1 MALAIRGVR
10 RGARVTVGLIKLIG
24 RLNPRRIGD
33 TLAVLAVFFGS
44 AVVWR
49 HAPAT
54 EWAVGALAYAW
65 IPVVL
70 WIGAAALTLR
80 FQRRILLRFWQW
92 WGLAA
97 GAAAALTGILSL
109 VHPQFGL
116 MAEVSLG
123 GRWGS
128 LLIKL
133 IGRLNPR
140 RIGDTLAVLAV
151 FFGSAVVWR
160 HAPATEWA
168 VGALAYAWIPVVLW
182 IGAAALTLR
191 FQRRI
196 LLRFWQWWGLAA
208 GAAAALTGILSLVH
222 PQFGLMA
229 EVSLGGRWGSV
240 IGGSPLGL
248 AMLKISAIM
257 IGTPLAM
264 FPRHVGIFYG
274 KVLSRI
280 GSGLRSTAV
289 YVRQAALQTR
299 GYFAGLRRFTAPVD
313 VGSED
318 SWEVQHEGLEGATP
332 DDQGV
337 WAGSGPVNVPDLDS
351 PPGLGSPNGET
362 PEGAPWPL
370 AGVGPAD
377 GPGLS
382 WRLPSIELLSA
393 GERRQPV
400 GASLDKMARLVETTL
415 GEHGVSVEVK
425 DIKAGPRI
433 VRFGLVSGWT
443 GKQGGEGSE
452 ETVRVRGES
461 GRVKVQSILTR
472 EKDLALALK
481 TPYLRLE
488 APVPGE
494 ALVGLEV
501 PSPSPAK
508 VTLRE
513 VMESPPFTQ
522 MVAKGNLPIA
532 LGQDTG
538 GSPVVMD
545 LATLPHLLIAGS
557 TGSGKSVCINSVVAS
572 LLLTKP
578 PDQLRLMMVDPKR
591 VELTP
596 FNGIPHLVTPVIV
609 EVGEVNSALRA
620 LMREMMRRYRQMEE
634 TGARNIAG
642 YNAKSK
648 EPMPYLVLIVD
659 ELADLMMSGGFQ
671 VEQNLIRLAQLGRA
685 TGIHLVLATQRP
697 SVTVVTG
704 LLKANIVAR
713 VAFAVASQV
722 DSRVILDMVGAEKLL
737 GKGDMLLLS
746 NDSPKPRRVQ
756 GTLVNDP
763 EIDQLVEFWLGQE
776 GPPLPQ
782 INMAE
787 DDDGDLD
794 EEDGLDEDLLDQA
807 RDLALRNPHLSSSFL
822 ERRLKVGAQRA
833 GQIIEQLEDEGL
845 VPLS

>member
-1 MALAIRGVR
+1 M
-10 RGARVTVGLIKLIG
+10 GLIKMVG
-24 RLNPRRIGD
+24 RLNPRRVGD
-33 TLAVLAVFFGS
+33 ALVLLAVSIGA

-49 HAPAT
+49 YSPAN

-65 IPVVL
+65 VPVVL
-70 WIGAAALTLR
+70 WTGAAALTLR
-80 FQRRILLRFWQW
+80 FQRRFLLPFWRW

-97 GAAAALTGILSL
+97 GAAAAVTGILSL
-109 VHPQFGL
+109 IHPQFGL

-123 GRWGS
+123 GRWG
-128 LLIKL
+128 
-133 IGRLNPR
+133 G
-140 RIGDTLAVLAV
+140 
-151 FFGSAVVWR
+151 
-160 HAPATEWA
+160 
-168 VGALAYAWIPVVLW
+168 
-182 IGAAALTLR
+182 
-191 FQRRI
+191 
-196 LLRFWQWWGLAA
+196 
-208 GAAAALTGILSLVH
+208 
-222 PQFGLMA
+222 
-229 EVSLGGRWGSV
+229 V
-240 IGGSPLGL
+240 IGGSPLAL
-248 AMLKISAIM
+248 AVLKISAIV
-257 IGTPLAM
+257 ILTPLAM
-264 FPRHVGIFYG
+264 FPRHIGIFYG
-274 KVLSRI
+274 RVLSQA
-280 GSGLRSTAV
+280 GLGLRATGV
-289 YVRQAALQTR
+289 QGYRAALGMR
-299 GYFAGLRRFTAPVD
+299 RYFAGLRKSAAPPAVLAEK
-313 VGSED
+313 G
-318 SWEVQHEGLEGATP
+318 SWEGHQAEREGATQ
-332 DDQGV
+332 DEQGI
-337 WAGSGPVNVPDLDS
+337 WDGNEAGKVPDLVS
-351 PPGLGSPNGET
+351 SVGEK
-362 PEGAPWPL
+362 PEGAPRPL
-370 AGVGPAD
+370 AGADPA
-377 GPGLS
+377 GKPGS
-382 WRLPSIELLSA
+382 TWQLPPIELLSA
-393 GERRQPV
+393 GERRQSL
-400 GASLDKMARLVETTL
+400 GTALDKMARLVESTL

-433 VRFGLVSGWT
+433 VRFGLVPGWT
-443 GKQGGEGSE
+443 GRQGEEGAGETG
-452 ETVRVRGES
+452 RVRGES
-461 GRVKVQSILTR
+461 SRVKVQSILTR

-522 MVAKGNLPIA
+522 LVAKGGLPIA

-572 LLLTKP
+572 MLLTKP

-596 FNGIPHLVTPVIV
+596 FNGIPHLITPVIV
-609 EVGEVNSALRA
+609 DVDEVNSALRA

-634 TGARNIAG
+634 VGARNIAG

-648 EPMPYLVLIVD
+648 DPMPFLVLIVD

-763 EIDQLVEFWLGQE
+763 EIDRLVEFWVAQQ
-776 GPPLPQ
+776 GPPVPE
-782 INMAE
+782 ISMID

-794 EEDGLDEDLLDQA
+794 QEDDLDEDLLDQA
-807 RDLALRNPHLSSSFL
+807 RDLAVSNPHLSSSFL
-822 ERRLKVGAQRA
+822 ERRLKVGGRRA

-845 VPLS
+845 VSLR